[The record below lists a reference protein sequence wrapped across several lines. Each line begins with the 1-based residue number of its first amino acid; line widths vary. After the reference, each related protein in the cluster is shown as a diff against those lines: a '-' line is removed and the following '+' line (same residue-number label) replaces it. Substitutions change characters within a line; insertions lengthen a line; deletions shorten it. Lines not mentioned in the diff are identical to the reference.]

1 MAIIHFTFDPELS
14 AAFVRFGYDLYREDT
29 NWIPPL
35 QREVYAQLSPDFPFY
50 QKPGNCHRSFLVTAS
65 NRVIGRISAMV
76 NQELKDQDGTPVGT
90 IGFFECVNDLNVAQ
104 DLIYHSTQWLH
115 KEKGIHRI
123 WGPMN
128 FDIWHSYRLMT
139 KGFDQKLFYGE
150 PYNKAY
156 YQDFFEN
163 NDFTAKYCWDSVE
176 ITGREKIA
184 KIIRPY
190 AKRYQLLVEKGY
202 HFKRFNMRKIKSE
215 LRKLHFALTKSFNG
229 FLGFTPI
236 SLSEFMQ
243 LFENSRYAFHPQL
256 FTFVYDEHNVLAGF
270 AAGLLEL
277 SDAIRA
283 MNGKDNPIAKLKFIC
298 NRQRVNRINFY
309 IGGITPEEAMKR
321 SGLGRAGF
329 YYIFRQIL
337 TEGFETVVVALMAK
351 GNRVHKLLGEDT
363 PKPQREYTLYELNL

>member
-1 MAIIHFTFDPELS
+1 MAIIHFTFNPELL

-29 NWIPPL
+29 TWIPPL

-50 QKPGNCHRSFLVTAS
+50 KKPGNCHRSFLVTAS

-104 DLIYHSTQWLH
+104 DLIHHSTQWLH

-163 NDFTAKYCWDSVE
+163 NDFTAKYYWDSVE

-184 KIIRPY
+184 KMIRPY
-190 AKRYQLLVEKGY
+190 AERYQLLVEKGY
-202 HFKRFNMRKIKSE
+202 HFKRFNMRKFKSE
-215 LRKLHFALTKSFNG
+215 LRKLHFALTKSFKG

-243 LFENSRYAFHPQL
+243 LFEKSRYAFHPQL

-270 AAGLLEL
+270 AASLLEL

-309 IGGITPEEAMKR
+309 IGAITPEEAMKR

-337 TEGFETVVVALMAK
+337 TEGFETAVVALMAK
-351 GNRVHKLLGEDT
+351 GNRVHKLLGEDA